1 MTGLIR
7 TGCIGALAL
16 CMGCGGAEPVAKAD
30 PPKAPALLADIQAKA
45 APGYQKK
52 DAVVT
57 FAVFGGPIDDAEQ
70 RVRKA
75 LAAPSLPGF
84 AKGAPMLPTVGTH
97 PVKTLPIRI
106 EALAQGPHAQAI
118 EAASHATIVH
128 SVGPAGADAARLRWA
143 ALATLA
149 LASDGVVVDMSTR
162 KSWDAKQFREWLT
175 ASDFLGR
182 QIELAAFKENP
193 TTVMFHTEGMA
204 KLGLPDVEMGGVP
217 LTTAKLAFAGFQAT
231 VLEIRARG
239 WVGVG
244 DTVKMATLAACERPP
259 VAITHE
265 CVRLV
270 KTP

>member
-1 MTGLIR
+1 MKSMWT
-7 TGCIGALAL
+7 LAL
-16 CMGCGGAEPVAKAD
+16 LMLIGCGGAPKVTKA
-30 PPKAPALLADIQAKA
+30 PPKAPALAADIQAAA

-75 LAAPSLPGF
+75 LATPSVPGF
-84 AKGAPMLPTVGTH
+84 VKGPPMLPAVGTH
-97 PVKTLPIRI
+97 AVKTLPIRI
-106 EALAQGPHAQAI
+106 EALAQGPHAKAI

-128 SVGPAGADAARLRWA
+128 SVGPPGADSARLRWA
-143 ALATLA
+143 ALAALA
-149 LASDGVVVDMSTR
+149 LAEDGIVVDMSNR
-162 KSWDAKQFREWLT
+162 VSRDAKAFADWVK
-175 ASDFLGR
+175 AADFLQT
-182 QIELAAFKENP
+182 QIKIAAFKENP
-193 TTVMFHTEGMA
+193 ATVMFHTEGMA

-217 LTTAKLAFAGFQAT
+217 IKTAKLAYAGFQAT
-231 VLEIRARG
+231 VQEVIERG

-244 DTVKMATLAACERPP
+244 DTLKMSKLAACERPP

-270 KTP
+270 KLN

>member
-1 MTGLIR
+1 MKPTVFMF
-7 TGCIGALAL
+7 CALLTA
-16 CMGCGGAEPVAKAD
+16 CGGAKPVPKTGA
-30 PPKAPALLADIQAKA
+30 PPKPSPLAADIQAAA

-75 LAAPSLPGF
+75 LAAPSVPGF
-84 AKGAPMLPTVGTH
+84 VKGAPMLPAVGTH
-97 PVKTLPIRI
+97 AVNTLPIRI

-118 EAASHATIVH
+118 ESASHATIVH
-128 SVGPAGADAARLRWA
+128 GVGPAGADAARLRWT
-143 ALATLA
+143 ALAALA
-149 LASDGVVVDMSTR
+149 LASDGIVVDMTTR
-162 KSWDAKQFREWLT
+162 VSRDAKGFADWLK
-175 ASDFLGR
+175 ASDFLQS
-182 QIELAAFKENP
+182 QIKIAAFKENP
-193 TTVMFHTEGMA
+193 ATVMFHTEGMA

-217 LTTAKLAFAGFQAT
+217 LKTAKLAYAGFQTT
-231 VLEIRARG
+231 VQEIIERG

-244 DTVKMATLAACERPP
+244 DTLKMAKLAACERPP

-270 KTP
+270 KLK